1 MGLSTLGGVAAV
13 LPFFTALADPAALSH
28 SSIAAAVSS
37 RLHLDQVSF
46 AVVLGAAFVL
56 SVFIA
61 NTVSLLGMLAIN
73 RFAGQVADTL
83 CARLFAEYL
92 HRDYGFHAC
101 NSGST
106 LAGKVQEGAR
116 VTAGLAQQALLLV
129 TSAVTIA
136 LVLLAIM
143 LVNSV
148 VALLAIASLGAGY
161 GAIYVAVRTRLARNG
176 QTESRHHA
184 ERMRTVSEGFGAI
197 KEVTLLRAQEL
208 FIEQFTRQSRYI
220 SKAATNTLAIS
231 QSPKYVLECFTVVC
245 LVGVALYLRNYSPAQ
260 SSWLAQLSFVGFA
273 AYRLLPALQ
282 QAFVAIVK
290 LRSDRAAF
298 AGIETDLRGV
308 PSACDGVGIAQARN
322 WHGMPRR
329 EIRLCNVD
337 FRYAP
342 DLPPALSDISLVI
355 PAGTIVGFMGANG
368 SGKTTLIDLVSGLL
382 LPESGHIEID
392 GLRLDRSNY
401 RAWQSTLAY
410 VPQQVFLLE
419 ATLAENIA
427 FGIPAARMDRERLE
441 AAVRAACL
449 TECVASFPNG
459 YDERLG
465 ASGRTLSGG
474 QRQRLAIARALY
486 RDASLLIL
494 DEATSALDMSTET
507 EITELLESLR
517 PGRTILIIAHRT
529 AALRRCDLV
538 FELAGGKVIRTG
550 QYPQRIAH
558 AG

>member
-1 MGLSTLGGVAAV
+1 M
-13 LPFFTALADPAALSH
+13 
-28 SSIAAAVSS
+28 
-37 RLHLDQVSF
+37 
-46 AVVLGAAFVL
+46 
-56 SVFIA
+56 
-61 NTVSLLGMLAIN
+61 
-73 RFAGQVADTL
+73 
-83 CARLFAEYL
+83 
-92 HRDYGFHAC
+92 
-101 NSGST
+101 
-106 LAGKVQEGAR
+106 
-116 VTAGLAQQALLLV
+116 
-129 TSAVTIA
+129 
-136 LVLLAIM
+136 
-143 LVNSV
+143 
-148 VALLAIASLGAGY
+148 
-161 GAIYVAVRTRLARNG
+161 
-176 QTESRHHA
+176 
-184 ERMRTVSEGFGAI
+184 
-197 KEVTLLRAQEL
+197 
-208 FIEQFTRQSRYI
+208 
-220 SKAATNTLAIS
+220 
-231 QSPKYVLECFTVVC
+231 
-245 LVGVALYLRNYSPAQ
+245 
-260 SSWLAQLSFVGFA
+260 
-273 AYRLLPALQ
+273 
-282 QAFVAIVK
+282 
-290 LRSDRAAF
+290 
-298 AGIETDLRGV
+298 
-308 PSACDGVGIAQARN
+308 
-322 WHGMPRR
+322 
-329 EIRLCNVD
+329 
-337 FRYAP
+337 
-342 DLPPALSDISLVI
+342 
-355 PAGTIVGFMGANG
+355 
-368 SGKTTLIDLVSGLL
+368 SGLL